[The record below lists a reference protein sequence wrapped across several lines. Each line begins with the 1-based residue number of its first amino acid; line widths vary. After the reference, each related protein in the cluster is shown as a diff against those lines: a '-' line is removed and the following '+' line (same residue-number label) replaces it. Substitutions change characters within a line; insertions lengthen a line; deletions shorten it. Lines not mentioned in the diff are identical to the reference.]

1 LAGKRRRSVGMGW
14 VNGGRGMGECFRRWT
29 TRRRGDG
36 RQRRQGDYPKVS
48 ACGSQKSPCSPML
61 SKIPRISLGPGRR
74 DSARS
79 LVPYQV
85 TAICHSW
92 SIRTEDRRGLPR
104 LEHHSSMSS
113 SDRKKSMLLQVKTMS
128 CHHFAAGTSQWN
140 SHSEGSGP
148 ARPIVR
154 RRVSF
159 DCSHR
164 DTTSAG
170 RLSAAGM
177 PKASQAQLA

>member
-1 LAGKRRRSVGMGW
+1 MRCQGSGIRGKAT
-14 VNGGRGMGECFRRWT
+14 RGHATGAA
-29 TRRRGDG
+29 
-36 RQRRQGDYPKVS
+36 GDYPNVS
-48 ACGSQKSPCSPML
+48 VCGSQKSPCRPML

-85 TAICHSW
+85 TAICHNW
-92 SIRTEDRRGLPR
+92 SIRTEGRRGVPL
-104 LEHHSSMSS
+104 LEHHWSMSS
-113 SDRKKSMLLQVKTMS
+113 SDRKKSMVLQVNTMS

-140 SHSEGSGP
+140 SQSEGSGP
-148 ARPIVR
+148 SRPTVR
-154 RRVSF
+154 RNGSF

-164 DTTSAG
+164 ETTSAG

-177 PKASQAQLA
+177 PKASQAQLAW